1 MKNSRPINFI
11 AVGNP
16 LYGDDG
22 AGLAVLEALQEMPVY
37 QNATFFDAHTDALSI
52 LDRFSAE
59 GMNFIIDA
67 AKMDQTPGT
76 VVSFEPS
83 EVKMKIL
90 WDHLSIHGFGLA
102 ETCEMAEKIGVMPE
116 HLVLIGIEPE
126 IIQIDKPLSDTV
138 RNAIPK
144 AITLINKEV
153 SLNESTDHSDH

>member
-1 MKNSRPINFI
+1 MKHGKPIHFI

-22 AGLAVLEALQEMPVY
+22 AGLAVLNALQQLPEYGDAVFY
-37 QNATFFDAHTDALSI
+37 DAHTDALSI
-52 LDRFSAE
+52 LDHFTAD
-59 GMNFIIDA
+59 GLNFIIDA
-67 AKMDQTPGT
+67 AKMKLTPGT
-76 VVSFEPS
+76 VISFKPE
-83 EVKMKIL
+83 EARLKIQ

-102 ETCEMAEKIGVMPE
+102 ETCEMAEKIGVMPQ

-138 RNAIPK
+138 RDAVPK

-153 SLNESTDHSDH
+153 SLNESTNHSDH